1 MNKRNKIV
9 VLVLLLTAV
18 IITYSN
24 HFYNGFH
31 FDDTHTIVNNIYIRN
46 VSNIPLIFTDMKTFG
61 SMPDNLGYRPI
72 VTASTAVD
80 YWIGGGLN
88 PFYFHLSMFIVFILQ
103 GILMLIMFLKIFNIS
118 YKNEWNFYIAFF
130 AVGWYMLHPGNAET
144 INYITS
150 RSDSFS
156 TFFIVFGIV
165 LYAGSKFCR
174 KYLLYLVPPVIGV
187 FTKEPAVMFPLFLFV
202 YIYLFENK
210 LSISDFFKKK
220 RRKDVINSIGKSIPS
235 VIIILFFALLV
246 QYIYF
251 KQSYNSGFLHSQT
264 GELKYHFNY
273 IITQPYVLLQYFL
286 MFFFPVNLSSDP
298 DIEVFTTMLNIKA
311 IIGFLWIFIMLY
323 FAFITSKS
331 EKYRPVSYGIL
342 WFFIASIPTS
352 LLAALTQVA
361 NSHRLFLPYIGLAL
375 SVSWIVYIFVLQI
388 KPVFKEK
395 AFVKVL
401 LIIIVFLLGS
411 YAYGTYERN
420 KVWKTEES
428 LWYDMTFKSPNNARV
443 LMNYGLTQMSQGK
456 YIEAEYFFKRALSLW
471 PYWPYLHINMGV
483 LNEAMGK
490 YAEAE
495 TYFVNAINYNQNSNP
510 EAFYYYAKFLNNQK
524 RTENAIIMLQKALQI
539 SPVHMNS
546 RDLLMSI
553 YAEHGDYDL
562 LSAVAIET
570 LNLVPEDPN
579 ATKYLDMAKN
589 KKSVIQ
595 ANEEFVKNNPT
606 PENYLDLSL
615 QYYQRGLYDKCIEAC
630 NEALKIKPDYAEAY
644 NNICSAYNAM
654 QKWEEGARAC
664 EMAIK
669 IKPDYS
675 LAKNNLKW
683 AQNEMAKIKK

>member
-1 MNKRNKIV
+1 
-9 VLVLLLTAV
+9 
-18 IITYSN
+18 
-24 HFYNGFH
+24 
-31 FDDTHTIVNNIYIRN
+31 
-46 VSNIPLIFTDMKTFG
+46 MKTFG
-61 SMPDNLGYRPI
+61 SMPDNLGYRPV
-72 VTASTAVD
+72 VTASTAFD
-80 YWIGGGLN
+80 YWLGGGLN
-88 PFYFHLSMFIVFILQ
+88 PFYFHLSMFIIFVLQ
-103 GILMLIMFLKIFNIS
+103 GILMFLMFLKIFNIS
-118 YKNEWNFYIAFF
+118 YKNEWNFYITFF

-156 TFFIVFGIV
+156 TFFIVLGMV
-165 LYAGSKFCR
+165 LYAWSKFCR
-174 KYLLYLVPPVIGV
+174 RYLLYLIPPIIGV

-202 YIYLFENK
+202 YIYLFEKK

-220 RRKDVINSIGKSIPS
+220 RRKDVLNSIWKTIPALM
-235 VIIILFFALLV
+235 IILFFALLV

-264 GELKYHFNY
+264 SELNYHLNY

-286 MFFFPVNLSSDP
+286 MFFFPFDLSSDP
-298 DIEVFTTMLNIKA
+298 DIEVFTSIMNIKA
-311 IIGFLWIFIMLY
+311 IIGFLWLFLMLFIVY
-323 FAFITSKS
+323 ITSKK
-331 EKYRPVSYGIL
+331 EKFRPVAYGIL

-361 NSHRLFLPYIGLAL
+361 NSHRLFLPYIGLAI
-375 SVSWIVYIFVLQI
+375 SISWIVYIFVLKI
-388 KPVFKEK
+388 KPVFEEK
-395 AFVKVL
+395 IFKKSLILIFVIVL
-401 LIIIVFLLGS
+401 GA
-411 YAYGTYERN
+411 YAYGTFERN

-456 YIEAEYFFKRALSLW
+456 YIEAEYFFKRALALW

-483 LNEAMGK
+483 LDEAMGK
-490 YAEAE
+490 YSEAE

-524 RTENAIIMLQKALQI
+524 RTASAIAMLQKALQI
-539 SPVHMNS
+539 SPAHMSS

-553 YAEHGDYDL
+553 YAEQGDYDL
-562 LSAVAIET
+562 LAVIAGET
-570 LNLVPEDPN
+570 LTLIPGDPS
-579 ATKYLDMAKN
+579 AIKYLDMAKN

-595 ANEEFVKNNPT
+595 TNEEFVKLNPT
-606 PENYLDLSL
+606 PENYLNLSL
-615 QYYQRGLYDKCIEAC
+615 QYYQRGLFEKCIEAC
-630 NEALKIKPDYAEAY
+630 KEALKIKPDYAEAY

-654 QKWEEGARAC
+654 QKWEEGAKAC

-669 IKPDYS
+669 INPGYE

-683 AQNEMAKIKK
+683 AQNEMAKNKK